1 MVGRK
6 VTLAFPM
13 ACDRCGRTMRQGEV
27 VAQRTYPTRTYVTHI
42 VCPGRKFQ
50 RGGFPRGVNKVHE
63 NTNDNMI
70 KE

>member
-6 VTLAFPM
+6 VTLDFPM

-27 VAQRTYPTRTYVTHI
+27 VAQRTYPNAVYVTHI
-42 VCPGRKFQ
+42 VCPGRKFR
-50 RGGFPRGVNKVHE
+50 RGGSPGGANKAHE
-63 NTNDNMI
+63 NKNNTV